1 MHHCLKTWRTT
12 ALLLSLALPVNWA
25 CQGLLEED
33 PKDQVFVENFFQTDN
48 DAVAAVNSIY
58 AILNS
63 TSSAPTFG
71 GAYHSSYWV
80 TAGLASD
87 EMENRLAGAVDLDQ
101 LETFTHRPVNAN
113 LYDFWALAYKGIS
126 NANFALDG
134 IPKVPLAPSR
144 RDQLLGEARF
154 LRGMLYFDLVR
165 WFGDVPL
172 LLSLN
177 EDLKPARTPAADV
190 YRQVVEDLRFAQ
202 DHLPVSYP
210 PNDGLGRATSGAAA
224 GLLAKVYL
232 QVGEWQSCIDQCD
245 RVINSGRYGLYP
257 DFAEA
262 FRIPNENGLETL
274 FGIGFGTANNSI
286 SFWEVGQFNVR
297 LLPRQLSGAIP
308 GVNAQGWQVATQD
321 LYDSFDPQDRRRE
334 VTLLTRIENQD
345 GTVTTVEPHIQKYWD
360 RIHEP
365 QAGNTDHDFPYLR
378 YSDILLVKA
387 EAINERNNGPDAE
400 AYEAINQVRRRARFD
415 GTQERPILPD
425 LSGLSYDAFKEALL
439 LERRHEFTAE
449 GQRWFDLVRFGK
461 LATRVP
467 VAKPGVQP
475 EPYHRLFPIPQN
487 EIDLNQNLLPQNEGY

>member
-1 MHHCLKTWRTT
+1 MHNFKTT
-12 ALLLSLALPVNWA
+12 ALLLILLLPFPWA

-33 PKDQVFVENFFQTDN
+33 PKDQVFVENFFQTEN

-80 TAGLASD
+80 TVGLASD

-134 IPKVPLAPSR
+134 IPRVPMNEDR
-144 RDQLLGEARF
+144 KDQLMGEARF
-154 LRGMLYFDLVR
+154 LRALLYFDLVR
-165 WFGDVPL
+165 WFGDIPL
-172 LLSLN
+172 LLSLE
-177 EDLKPARTPAADV
+177 EDLKPPRTAAAAV
-190 YRQVVEDLRFAQ
+190 YNQIVEDLRFAQ
-202 DHLPVSYP
+202 DHLPAAYP
-210 PNDGLGRATSGAAA
+210 PNDGLGRATSGAAS

-232 QVGEWQSCIDQCD
+232 YTRDWQRCIDQCD
-245 RVINSGRYGLYP
+245 QVIDSGRYGLYP

-262 FRIPNENGLETL
+262 FRIPNENGQETL
-274 FGIGFGTANNSI
+274 FSIGFGTASNSI

-308 GVNAQGWQVATQD
+308 GVNAQGWQVATQN
-321 LYDSFDPQDRRRE
+321 LYDSFDPQDRRRQ
-334 VTLLTRIENQD
+334 VTLLTRIENAD
-345 GTVTTVEPHIQKYWD
+345 GTVTNVEPHIQKYWD
-360 RIHEP
+360 RVNEP

-378 YSDILLVKA
+378 FSDILLIKA
-387 EAINERNNGPDAE
+387 EALNELNNGPVPAAYDAV
-400 AYEAINQVRRRARFD
+400 NQVRRRARFD
-415 GTQERPILPD
+415 GSQELPVLPD
-425 LSGLSYDAFKEALL
+425 LAGLSYDEFREALL
-439 LERRHEFTAE
+439 LERRHEFTGE
-449 GQRWFDLVRFGK
+449 GHRWFDLVRFGK
-461 LATRVP
+461 LTSLVP
-467 VAKPGVQP
+467 LAKTGVQP
-475 EPYHRLFPIPQN
+475 ALYHGLFPIPQN